1 MGGQGL
7 GFRVWGVGCR
17 VLGFGAE
24 DLGSRVKGW
33 GFRWFKN
40 IWSMHAL
47 VVNKDL
53 SGEIAGTG
61 VPRS

>member
-1 MGGQGL
+1 M
-7 GFRVWGVGCR
+7 
-17 VLGFGAE
+17 GFGAE